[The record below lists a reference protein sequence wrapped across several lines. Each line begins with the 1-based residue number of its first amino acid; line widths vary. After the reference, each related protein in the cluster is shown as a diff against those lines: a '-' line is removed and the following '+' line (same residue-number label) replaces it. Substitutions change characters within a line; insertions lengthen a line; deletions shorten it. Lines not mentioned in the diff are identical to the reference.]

1 MAASWP
7 VGISSGIVTARNDET
22 KGREMIPG
30 QTLLVV
36 TFLMTAVVILADA
49 LATD

>member
-7 VGISSGIVTARNDET
+7 VGISSGIVTVGNDET
-22 KGREMIPG
+22 GGREMIPG

>member
-1 MAASWP
+1 M
-7 VGISSGIVTARNDET
+7 VTARNDET

-36 TFLMTAVVILADA
+36 TFLLTAGMIFADVF
-49 LATD
+49 ATD

>member
-7 VGISSGIVTARNDET
+7 VGISSGIITTRDDET
-22 KGREMIPG
+22 KGREMILG

-36 TFLMTAVVILADA
+36 AFLMTAVVILADA
-49 LATD
+49 VAAD